1 MVYESVKGK
10 ADPQAGWQ
18 QTQALPT
25 SLSLGRK
32 NWGRETKIEP
42 TKNQKRSWIQ
52 IILEGLSEE
61 KDYRLEMSSMAGT
74 RELVDQ
80 GDR

>member
-1 MVYESVKGK
+1 M
-10 ADPQAGWQ
+10 
-18 QTQALPT
+18 
-25 SLSLGRK
+25 
-32 NWGRETKIEP
+32 
-42 TKNQKRSWIQ
+42 KNQKRSWIQ

-80 GDR
+80 SDG